1 MKMEDT
7 MEMIW
12 PDHGDEDNP
21 DNELVACNETNDDI
35 STTSVPAITSKGKG
49 RKSKLTN
56 EFNASTGKTT
66 VKKRRLLKKD
76 EKADIVKAIKEVDVC
91 AIVKQQVCAES
102 INIDGL
108 TQVVDSLVEDTPLF
122 QSLVNHNHET
132 FISLYNQS
140 STGKEKYLKFQ
151 IEWHSQCSIFLLPKE
166 CGIEEITSNK
176 SQSMSELRYF
186 WLEFCERYPDFVLCN
201 KAVILLSSC
210 VYNSLLDIIHTQTT
224 KCGAANSTMA
234 QYDDGDDVYIRFGG
248 AAISDMLHLRYKSIR
263 TCSSTVRREVISQEI
278 EILHSINTAD
288 KSSNPTYLK
297 YRDRGYMYSPHQN
310 FIQFIK
316 DVDKTAK
323 EVVTE
328 AGLEEHGDQIVKIA
342 HSVIES
348 KTILKEQF
356 KEKLRERLSNNSE
369 VHNEAEENVWKE
381 FVRKLCN
388 IRIEEFLSSTR
399 QKIASQKGYAST
411 KEQNLRDKL
420 LTHRASLKSNI
431 TF

>member
-328 AGLEEHGDQIVKIA
+328 AGLEEHGDQIVKVPLHHIY
-342 HSVIES
+342 
-348 KTILKEQF
+348 
-356 KEKLRERLSNNSE
+356 NNLICFNDFMLYIDCS
-369 VHNEAEENVWKE
+369 
-381 FVRKLCN
+381 F
-388 IRIEEFLSSTR
+388 S
-399 QKIASQKGYAST
+399 Y
-411 KEQNLRDKL
+411 
-420 LTHRASLKSNI
+420 
-431 TF
+431 